1 MVAIWLLCHYN
12 DRNFDV
18 RVQDTDETNYMDLV
32 DDLFDDSI
40 KQDVLIPDLFR
51 LFYVNPSTNKRVELL
66 NDVGLMGMWG
76 LFKRTDTVEI
86 WIEKANEKETSI
98 QFRTAVK
105 KRKDRKERKA
115 AELRR
120 KAEEFERERE
130 EERRRLEREAEI
142 QRDLEEQLANT
153 VAVEVPV
160 YDVEDLSVEYVRVYS
175 SQHADCL
182 SPGGSQPPNTQ
193 KEPSPPP
200 REPSPPPNVPS
211 PPREP
216 SPPPNNPSPPPRS
229 PSPPPNNPSPPPT
242 SPQTQPQQ
250 QQQQTEHQQQ
260 QQTEHQQQQQT
271 EQQQHQPTEQQ
282 QQHQT
287 EHQPDQ
293 TPPPN
298 RAELNKGRGF
308 RISRS
313 HAKKTGE
320 FVPKKRGGRHAGS
333 RVRKPTAYNVE
344 EEEQWDDE
352 SDDENFEESESDSE
366 TGFNS
371 GDFIDEEIEEDEEQD
386 VLKEVISERSF
397 EVI

>member
-175 SQHADCL
+175 SQHADCF

-200 REPSPPPNVPS
+200 REPSPPPN
-211 PPREP
+211 
-216 SPPPNNPSPPPRS
+216 
-229 PSPPPNNPSPPPT
+229 
-242 SPQTQPQQ
+242 
-250 QQQQTEHQQQ
+250 
-260 QQTEHQQQQQT
+260 
-271 EQQQHQPTEQQ
+271 HQPTEQQ

-320 FVPKKRGGRHAGS
+320 FVPKKRGGRPAGS

-371 GDFIDEEIEEDEEQD
+371 DDFIDEEIEEDEEQD

-397 EVI
+397 EDHLDGSNKLDNLYANGKVVGSMPWGTIKLQPWMIFQSKTHFMEVFRDFCIQEGFALGH

>member
-98 QFRTAVK
+98 QFRTEVK

-175 SQHADCL
+175 SQHADCF

-200 REPSPPPNVPS
+200 REPSPPPNNPS
-211 PPREP
+211 PPPRSP

-229 PSPPPNNPSPPPT
+229 PSPPPNNPSPPPRSPSPPPRSPSPPPT

-271 EQQQHQPTEQQ
+271 EQ
-282 QQHQT
+282 
-287 EHQPDQ
+287 
-293 TPPPN
+293 
-298 RAELNKGRGF
+298 
-308 RISRS
+308 
-313 HAKKTGE
+313 
-320 FVPKKRGGRHAGS
+320 
-333 RVRKPTAYNVE
+333 
-344 EEEQWDDE
+344 
-352 SDDENFEESESDSE
+352 
-366 TGFNS
+366 
-371 GDFIDEEIEEDEEQD
+371 
-386 VLKEVISERSF
+386 
-397 EVI
+397 